1 MDFEM
6 MTKREIVMW
15 LEEHGVSAT
24 TRPRKSTLVALATEI
39 QDDIDRAMSQCTMNK
54 TCPMEAKRAKAI
66 WYSAATVTGLMG
78 IGFLDA
84 LTRRNMTTEFET
96 GVIVLSILTGVAFI
110 ASIVKAFK
118 N

>member
-1 MDFEM
+1 MNFEE
-6 MTKREIVMW
+6 MTKKE
-15 LEEHGVSAT
+15 LQAFLAEHGINVSL
-24 TRPRKSTLVALATEI
+24 RGRKSTLVVLATEI
-39 QDDIDRAMSQCTMNK
+39 QDDIDRAMSQCTMNQ

-118 N
+118 